1 MTTQRTLLALGDSLT
16 EGYGLPL
23 EHALPAVLERK
34 LRSGGFAVSVINMGL
49 SGDTTSGGLR
59 RLRSW
64 LRANPGTSLAGCMV
78 ELGANDQMSGI
89 ALAEAEANLGTI
101 LHILAQAQVPALLI
115 GWKSIIWDDLV
126 PYGEPCFHVTPA
138 ACQDDPWACM
148 YTRLSETHHVPLMPD
163 MLAEVLGHAA
173 LTLPDGLHPSI
184 AGVKLIGERL
194 FPLVVRWLAH
204 PAA

>member
-1 MTTQRTLLALGDSLT
+1 MTTQHTLLALGDSLT

-64 LRANPGTSLAGCMV
+64 LRANSGTTLAGCMV

-89 ALAEAEANLGTI
+89 PLAEAESNLNAM
-101 LHILAQAQVPALLI
+101 LHTLAQAHVPALLI

-126 PYGEPCFHVTPA
+126 PYGEPCFHVTPS
-138 ACQDDPWACM
+138 DHDPWLQL
-148 YTRLSETHHVPLMPD
+148 YERLAAHHHVPLLPD
-163 MLAEVLGHAA
+163 MLAGVVNVATH
-173 LTLPDGLHPSI
+173 TLPDGLHPSLAGVEVI
-184 AGVKLIGERL
+184 AGRVYPHAVALLTQGTR
-194 FPLVVRWLAH
+194 
-204 PAA
+204 

>member
-1 MTTQRTLLALGDSLT
+1 MTTQRTLLALGDSRT

-64 LRANPGTSLAGCMV
+64 LRANPHAALAGCMV

-89 ALAEAEANLGTI
+89 PLAEAEANLDTI
-101 LHILAQAQVPALLI
+101 LHTLAQHHVPALLI
-115 GWKSIIWDDLV
+115 GWKALIWDDLV
-126 PYGEPCFHVTPA
+126 PYGEPCFHVTSS
-138 ACQDDPWACM
+138 DHDPWLQLYA
-148 YTRLSETHHVPLMPD
+148 RLAAHHHVALLPD
-163 MLAEVLGHAA
+163 MLAGVVDVATH
-173 LTLPDGLHPSI
+173 TLPDGLHPSLAGVEVI
-184 AGVKLIGERL
+184 AGRVYPHAVNLLTKGTR
-194 FPLVVRWLAH
+194 
-204 PAA
+204 

>member
-1 MTTQRTLLALGDSLT
+1 MTTQHTLLAHGDSLT

-64 LRANPGTSLAGCMV
+64 LRANPSTTLAGCMV

-89 ALAEAEANLGTI
+89 PLAEAEANLNAM
-101 LHILAQAQVPALLI
+101 LHTLAQAHVPALLI

-126 PYGEPCFHVTPA
+126 PYGEPCFHVTPS
-138 ACQDDPWACM
+138 DHDPWLQL
-148 YTRLSETHHVPLMPD
+148 YERLAAHHHVPLLPD
-163 MLAEVLGHAA
+163 MLAGVVNVATH
-173 LTLPDGLHPSI
+173 TLPDGLHPSLAGVEVI
-184 AGVKLIGERL
+184 AGRVYPHAVALLTQGTR
-194 FPLVVRWLAH
+194 
-204 PAA
+204 